1 MWSQAG
7 QEQVDTSQ
15 EEGEGEPAAAAG
27 TKPACGLQLHKPH
40 QAEI

>member
-7 QEQVDTSQ
+7 QEQADTSQ
-15 EEGEGEPAAAAG
+15 EEGEGKPKAAG
-27 TKPACGLQLHKPH
+27 TEPACGLRLHKPH